1 MGGGRGRG
9 RVKVRRSPPPE
20 GVTAYKKAPRSAL
33 GLQAAAA
40 AGAQRAA
47 AESSGGPCL
56 PRLAAVPP
64 PRTPGRM
71 SEARRRGRGR
81 GRKHREGRKREPE
94 PGEKGR
100 APRRARTPRFPR
112 RNLPLAQPP
121 RAPRQG
127 VPGRARGRQ
136 GDSQAPGGEGGARVP
151 ASCASGS
158 PRPAGRQG
166 TAHRSWSVAVRACP
180 RAAASRVDWLQR
192 GASAWGRG
200 AEIKR
205 QGSGSCHCLPVPSRP
220 VLGVLCAELAPTHV
234 PHLQEFCSA
243 IGAGAAA
250 PATSRRL
257 GGVTPGIGSS
267 PRTEPGVR
275 RLSLLWFPG
284 VTSSGPWV
292 LFPARR

>member
-136 GDSQAPGGEGGARVP
+136 GDSQAPGGGGGGRGCLLRARAGRHGPQAGKGPHTGAGRWPCAPVP
-151 ASCASGS
+151 GL
-158 PRPAGRQG
+158 PRPAWTGCRKGRPRG
-166 TAHRSWSVAVRACP
+166 AGGPRSKDKD
-180 RAAASRVDWLQR
+180 RAAVTAF
-192 GASAWGRG
+192 
-200 AEIKR
+200 
-205 QGSGSCHCLPVPSRP
+205 PSRP
-220 VLGVLCAELAPTHV
+220 VLSSECCALSSLPPMCH
-234 PHLQEFCSA
+234 
-243 IGAGAAA
+243 
-250 PATSRRL
+250 TSRSSAQPLEQGQQRL
-257 GGVTPGIGSS
+257 PPPEDLEG
-267 PRTEPGVR
+267 
-275 RLSLLWFPG
+275 LLLG
-284 VTSSGPWV
+284 
-292 LFPARR
+292 